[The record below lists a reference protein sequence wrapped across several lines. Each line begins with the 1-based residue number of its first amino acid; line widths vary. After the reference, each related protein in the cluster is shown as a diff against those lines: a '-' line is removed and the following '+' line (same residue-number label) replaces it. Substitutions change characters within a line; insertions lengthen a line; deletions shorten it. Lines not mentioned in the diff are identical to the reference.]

1 MGEAAVL
8 RLRASLV
15 QVTVSMRFYSVEYN
29 FVNKDPLFKLV
40 GHSLVV
46 KSSSSVDIVF
56 LVRSI
61 LSSTSCSLNL
71 STTLKLHYR
80 KDLRLLS

>member
-1 MGEAAVL
+1 VGEAAVR

-15 QVTVSMRFYSVEYN
+15 QVTVSMPFCSVDYS
-29 FVNKDPLFKLV
+29 FVNKGSLFKLV

-61 LSSTSCSLNL
+61 LSSTSCSLN
-71 STTLKLHYR
+71 SSSALKLHYW
-80 KDLRLLS
+80 KDLRLPS